1 MTNLL
6 HVNATV
12 SCPHGGTATLIPSQ
26 PRVTVSAQPAASV
39 SGQWVIVGCTFT
51 VGTKPQPC
59 VTIRWITPAA
69 RVTTLCQPVVTQAS
83 SGICLSADQIP
94 QGPPVIGAVQQR
106 AKAL

>member
-12 SCPHGGTATLIPSQ
+12 SCPHGGTATLVPSQ
-26 PRVTVSAQPAASV
+26 PRVTVSTQPAASL
-39 SGQWVIVGCTFT
+39 SGQWVIVGCAFT
-51 VGTKPQPC
+51 AGTKPQPC

-69 RVTTLCQPVVTQAS
+69 RVSTVGQNVVTQAS
-83 SGICLSADQIP
+83 SGICLSAEQIP
-94 QGPPVIGAVQQR
+94 QGPPVISVVQQR